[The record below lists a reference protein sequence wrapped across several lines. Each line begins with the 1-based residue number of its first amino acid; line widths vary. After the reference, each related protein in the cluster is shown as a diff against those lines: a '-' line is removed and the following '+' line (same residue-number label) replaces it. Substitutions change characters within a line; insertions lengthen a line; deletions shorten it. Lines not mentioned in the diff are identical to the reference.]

1 MLNTTISGKLSTITT
16 YKTKKGVDKYTV
28 TIKNGKER
36 LVVTLDEKH
45 AEFINQCSKE
55 NPVNIQISINPEKA
69 TEDNL

>member
-1 MLNTTISGKLSTITT
+1 MLSTTISGKLATVTT
-16 YKTKKGVDKYTV
+16 YKTKKGIVKHTV

-36 LVVTLDEKH
+36 LIVTLDEKH

-55 NPVNIQISINPEKA
+55 NPVNIQILIDQEKA